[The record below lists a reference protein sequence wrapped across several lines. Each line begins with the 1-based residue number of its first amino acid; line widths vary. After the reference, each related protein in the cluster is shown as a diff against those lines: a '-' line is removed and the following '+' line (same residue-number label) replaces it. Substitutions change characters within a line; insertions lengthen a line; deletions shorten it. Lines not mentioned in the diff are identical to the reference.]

1 MSSSSKSP
9 LSMTSTPESNYLQL
23 PKIDLR
29 PERYHYP
36 WKNEITYRD
45 ETTSARSSSLNNVSR
60 LDEHQII
67 VAAGS
72 ASSKEQQQSRS
83 RLERFNKNELKNY
96 NECLDK
102 VSRNLIGSEEAFRK
116 AFLNPADVE
125 QQVAIDQLKK
135 RDVLRRKS
143 LKNLKTKK
151 KSYSKAEKK
160 I

>member
-1 MSSSSKSP
+1 MSSSTKSP
-9 LSMTSTPESNYLQL
+9 VSMTSTPESNYLQL

-67 VAAGS
+67 VATGS
-72 ASSKEQQQSRS
+72 ASIKEQQRSRS

-96 NECLDK
+96 HECLEN
-102 VSRNLIGSEEAFRK
+102 VSRNVIGSEEAFRK

-125 QQVAIDQLKK
+125 QEVAIDQLKK
-135 RDVLRRKS
+135 RDALRRKS
-143 LKNLKTKK
+143 LNLKTKK